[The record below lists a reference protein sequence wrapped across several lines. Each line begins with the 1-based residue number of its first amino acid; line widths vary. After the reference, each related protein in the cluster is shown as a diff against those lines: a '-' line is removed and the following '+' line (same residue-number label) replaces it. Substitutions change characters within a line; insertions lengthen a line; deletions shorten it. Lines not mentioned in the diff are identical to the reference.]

1 MRCANPE
8 CRTESN
14 YFRGGALGWIDDN
27 LGEDAV
33 VKGRFI
39 WLCPACV
46 QEFVI
51 ERWRPPG
58 EQLRRRWAAEPAL
71 RARQAG

>member
-14 YFRGGALGWIDDN
+14 YFRGGALGWIDADR
-27 LGEDAV
+27 GDGVAE
-33 VKGRFI
+33 KGRFV
-39 WLCPACV
+39 WLCATCV

-58 EQLRRRWAAEPAL
+58 QQLRRRWTTEPRLVAK
-71 RARQAG
+71 